1 MSWSPTALRAAY
13 DELLAF
19 TEKPGRYLGG
29 ERGTYTK
36 GESDGVAVRIAL
48 AFPDVYEI
56 GQSHLGL
63 QILYDL
69 LNRQPAIA
77 AERVFAP
84 WVDMEAL
91 LRRHGLP
98 LASLESC
105 IPLRD
110 FHILGFSLQ
119 YELTYTN
126 LLTMLELGGI
136 PLWSRERTCDDPL
149 VIAGGPGAFNPEPI
163 AEFIDAFVLGDGE
176 EALLD
181 VCAVYRDWNGRD
193 RNRRDRTHLLE
204 TLSRVPGVYVPAYFA
219 PRYDSTGT
227 VDAIVAERADYTVV
241 EKRILR
247 DLNDSPVPARPIVP
261 NIDIVH
267 ERPSIEVMRGC
278 VKGCRFCQA
287 GYVYRPQRERDPRR
301 VVTEAERL
309 VRETGY
315 EELSLLSLSTGDYSC
330 INPLLRDL
338 MNRLAPQRVAI
349 SLPSTRV
356 DAISTHVLQELRRA
370 RKTGFTL
377 APEAGS
383 QRMRDII
390 QKEYK
395 EEELIEAARSIF
407 GLGWRSLKLYFMLGL
422 PGETEADLI
431 AIADLCE
438 KVAATAP
445 GRVEVTASVSTF
457 VPKPHTPFQWAAQ
470 IDLEETRARQTLLRR
485 ELTRR
490 RIRFKWHDGRLSLL
504 EGIFSRGDRRLG
516 RLVLAAQRLGCRFD
530 GWTEQCRWDLWQ
542 EALAQCGVDPT
553 FYLRRRLLDEVL
565 PWDHLY
571 SGVTKKYLR
580 QELARAVTGVLT
592 PDCSI
597 ERCTYCGA
605 CDFQTVQNV
614 SYHLRGAKGGEHRG
628 PEIDAWAHAQLPELD
643 VWETKSWRE
652 AQLRRA
658 NRERQTAKARGA
670 SSPPDA
676 ILDPI
681 PLQRDPSRADAPPA
695 PHGDGNAEEWLQVPN
710 AALRAGHATDDV
722 PASRSRH
729 RVRLR
734 YTKHGPARFIG
745 SRELAELFYR
755 AARRAQLPVAFS
767 EGYHPLPR
775 LSFGPGLPV
784 GIASDDEYL
793 DLELSAPVSADT
805 VALRLDAELPRGMR
819 VLTAWA
825 TPFDA
830 PGVGPAIRGSR
841 YLVKLPVDWTSARLA
856 ERVAEFERAAS
867 YPIVKRGKGGVAK
880 TVDARASASLRVRD
894 DAALAVEIRSMDG
907 PTVPVGALVGALLGL
922 TDERMRTLDVTKEAT
937 LFANGAAPPPCP
949 PFGDQPRNGGASGGP
964 PTMAEGTGMAPV
976 GT

>member
-1 MSWSPTALRAAY
+1 VSWSPTALRAAY

-29 ERGTYTK
+29 ERGTYAK
-36 GESDGVAVRIAL
+36 GTGDGVAVRVAL

-91 LRRHGLP
+91 LRRHNLP

-110 FHILGFSLQ
+110 FDILGFSLQ

-126 LLTMLELGGI
+126 ILTMLELGGI
-136 PLWSRERTCDDPL
+136 PLWSQQRAGNDPL

-181 VCAVYRDWNGRD
+181 VCAVHRDWNADGR
-193 RNRRDRTHLLE
+193 RRRDRGQLLE
-204 TLSRVPGVYVPAYFA
+204 ALSRVPGVYVPAYFDV
-219 PRYDSTGT
+219 RYDSTGT
-227 VDAIVAERADYTVV
+227 VAAIDPARADYAVV
-241 EKRILR
+241 EKRVLR
-247 DLNDSPVPARPIVP
+247 DLNDSPVPVQPIVP

-309 VRETGY
+309 VRETGH

-356 DAISTHVLQELRRA
+356 DAISDHVLQELRRG

-407 GLGWRSLKLYFMLGL
+407 ALGWRSLKLYFMLGL

-431 AIADLCE
+431 AIADLSH
-438 KVAATAP
+438 KVAAAAP

-485 ELTRR
+485 ELARR

-542 EALAQCGVDPT
+542 QAMAACGVDPA
-553 FYLRRRLLDEVL
+553 FYLRRRLLDEPL

-571 SGVTKKYLR
+571 SGVTKKYLA

-605 CDFQTVQNV
+605 CDFRTVQNV
-614 SYHLRGAKGGEHRG
+614 SYHLRGAKGGAHRG
-628 PEIDAWAHAQLPELD
+628 AEIDAWAHAQLPELD

-652 AQLRRA
+652 AQRRNASRDRRA
-658 NRERQTAKARGA
+658 AEARGA
-670 SSPPDA
+670 KGLPEACFDPVAVRREPPRMDGSA
-676 ILDPI
+676 
-681 PLQRDPSRADAPPA
+681 AAVA
-695 PHGDGNAEEWLQVPN
+695 PHGDGNAEEWLEGSS
-710 AALRAGHATDDV
+710 AALGSGE
-722 PASRSRH
+722 PASAAAPAGARQ

-734 YTKHGPARFIG
+734 YTKHGPARLIG

-755 AARRAQLPVAFS
+755 AARRADLPLAFS
-767 EGYHPLPR
+767 QGYHPLPR
-775 LSFGPGLPV
+775 LSFGPGLAV
-784 GIASDDEYL
+784 GIASDDEYV
-793 DLELSAPVSADT
+793 DLELSAPVPADT
-805 VALRLDAELPRGMR
+805 VARRLDAELPRGLR
-819 VLTAWA
+819 ILAAWSM
-825 TPFDA
+825 PFEA
-830 PGVGPAIRGSR
+830 PGIGQTIRGCR
-841 YLVKLPVDWTSARLA
+841 YLVKLAPDWMRARLA
-856 ERVAEFERAAS
+856 ERVAAFERAAC
-867 YPIVKRGKGGVAK
+867 YPIAKRGKGGAAK
-880 TVDARASASLRVRD
+880 TVDARATASLCVRG
-894 DAALAVEIRSMDG
+894 DATLEVEIRASNG
-907 PTVPVGALVGALLGL
+907 PTVPVGALVGTLLEL
-922 TDERMRTLDVTKEAT
+922 TDAGIKTLDVTKTAT
-937 LFANGAAPPPCP
+937 LFTDAAAALPVNGAGDPAPS
-949 PFGDQPRNGGASGGP
+949 GHALAVAERTGAR
-964 PTMAEGTGMAPV
+964 PV
-976 GT
+976 RM